1 MDSNVVIIILSLVLS
16 AFFSG
21 VEIAYVAS
29 NKIHIEIAK
38 KQHDFLGKILSKL
51 TDNPSK
57 FIATMLVGNTI
68 ALVVYGFLM
77 SEKLIQ
83 WFQSLLPTNS
93 DTLHFLLTDWSL
105 FSQIVV
111 SAFIILITA
120 EFLPKVFFQI
130 YANDILKFLAVPAY
144 FFYVLFSKV
153 SDFVT
158 WTSNKILKYL
168 FKTEGKIGR
177 ASCTKECRSGLSRR
191 S

>member
-38 KQHDFLGKILSKL
+38 KQHDFFAKILSKL
-51 TDNPSK
+51 TENPSK

-77 SEKLIQ
+77 SEELIQ
-83 WFQSLLPTNS
+83 WFQRLLPTNS
-93 DTLHFLLTDWSL
+93 ETLHYLLTDWSL
-105 FSQIVV
+105 LSQVFI
-111 SAFIILITA
+111 SAFIIIITA

-130 YANDILKFLAVPAY
+130 YANQILKFLAVPAY
-144 FFYVLFSKV
+144 IFYILFSRV

-158 WTSNKILKYL
+158 LISNFITIYY
-168 FKTEGKIGR
+168 
-177 ASCTKECRSGLSRR
+177 S
-191 S
+191 